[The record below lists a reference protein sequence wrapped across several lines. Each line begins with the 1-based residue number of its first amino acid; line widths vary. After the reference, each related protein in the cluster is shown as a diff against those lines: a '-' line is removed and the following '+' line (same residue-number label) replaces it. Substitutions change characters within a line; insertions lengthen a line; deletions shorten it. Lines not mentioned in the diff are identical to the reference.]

1 MKMRT
6 CTMFLFLLLA
16 ACSEA
21 PSDPETALREWVAS
35 AESAAENKNR
45 GDLLALISENYADA
59 RGNDY
64 KSVGDQLRVYFFRQD
79 SIGLISTIDEISLLG
94 DTAAMVNLTVAMAG
108 TYNSRIGFNA
118 DAYQFELELEK
129 ADEEWQLI
137 GARWGSFGNSMR

>member
-6 CTMFLFLLLA
+6 CILFVCLLVA
-16 ACSEA
+16 ACGET
-21 PSDPETALREWVAS
+21 PGDPETDLREWVAN
-35 AESAAENKNR
+35 AEAAAEEKNR

-64 KSVGDQLRVYFFRQD
+64 QSVGDKLRVYFFRQD
-79 SIGLISTIDEISLLG
+79 KIGLISTIDEISLMG
-94 DTAAMVNLTVAMAG
+94 ATAAMVNLTVAMAG

-129 ADEEWQLI
+129 ADDEWQLI